1 MSDTVLVKLLLG
13 LVRAEGNRLKVYN
26 AGDVVSVTSREAEH
40 MLTRRRAEL
49 VEPAQAPTSVVEP
62 AQVATASTEP
72 APVKPAPVAR
82 KKRGS

>member
-1 MSDTVLVKLLLG
+1 MSEMVLVKLLLG

-26 AGDVVSVTSREAEH
+26 AGDVVSVTSKEAEH

-49 VEPAQAPTSVVEP
+49 VEPAQAATLVVEP
-62 AQVATASTEP
+62 AQVAT
-72 APVKPAPVAR
+72 PVKPAPVAR

>member
-1 MSDTVLVKLLLG
+1 MSDMVLVKLLLG

-49 VEPAQAPTSVVEP
+49 VEPAQ
-62 AQVATASTEP
+62 VATASTEP

>member
-1 MSDTVLVKLLLG
+1 MSDMVLVKLLLG

-26 AGDVVSVTSREAEH
+26 AGDVVSVTSKEAEH

-49 VEPAQAPTSVVEP
+49 VEPAQA
-62 AQVATASTEP
+62 ATASTEP